1 MTLTVVTVVTVLVV
15 VVVVVMMMMITPGR
29 HLLREMSRGE
39 LYKMSN
45 WSDDDILIG
54 PSKLPSNPREWLL

>member
-1 MTLTVVTVVTVLVV
+1 MTLTMVTVVTVLV

-29 HLLREMSRGE
+29 HLLHEMSRGE

>member
-1 MTLTVVTVVTVLVV
+1 MTLTVVTVVTVLV

-39 LYKMSN
+39 LYEMSN

>member
-1 MTLTVVTVVTVLVV
+1 MTLTMVTVVTVLV